1 MIFSNHTQE
10 IKKEPDDIQEK
21 YAALVLDA
29 TELNKEID
37 KLRDS
42 LTERDESISELEIKL
57 SQRRQEA
64 IFASNDANNARS
76 SLEVKAQLKASESE
90 YARQCAV
97 LQQDLSDSQSSNKVL
112 FVKLEKTLDVAQQN
126 LEGCRKVIAE
136 SNTLKHIVERGISE
150 LDKNFAQSGS
160 LLESLRDN
168 LRILLSRSKD
178 ISDKLSVSSDAVS
191 ENATSIESRL
201 GQLQEAVSTL
211 VSATSMKTFNDETR
225 KELQIMNGHLKN
237 HSNSIITVQQRIND
251 VSRAQQSESLRQHMT
266 GDDAQKQLGV
276 IIELQRSSAV
286 KVQADVLGVEHQ
298 LKEFMLVQTNKL
310 ADVVK
315 SGLCETR
322 NAVQAM
328 DGHLENHT
336 KNRLQMA
343 TVDSDCTSFT
353 YRNERMNGTQ
363 M

>member
-21 YAALVLDA
+21 HAALVLDA

-42 LTERDESISELEIKL
+42 LTGRNESISELEIKL

-64 IFASNDANNARS
+64 IFATNDANNARS

-112 FVKLEKTLDVAQQN
+112 FVMLEKTLDVAQQN

-160 LLESLRDN
+160 LLDSLRDN

-225 KELQIMNGHLKN
+225 KELQILNGRLEN
-237 HSNSIITVQQRIND
+237 HSNSIITVQQRIDD
-251 VSRAQQSESLRQHMT
+251 VSRAQQSESLRH
-266 GDDAQKQLGV
+266 DDAQKQLGV

-286 KVQADVLGVEHQ
+286 KVKADVLGVEHR
-298 LKEFMLVQTNKL
+298 LKESMLVQINEL
-310 ADVVK
+310 AHVVK

-343 TVDSDCTSFT
+343 TVDSDCTSVS

>member
-64 IFASNDANNARS
+64 IFATNDANNARS

-225 KELQIMNGHLKN
+225 KELQIMNGRLKN
-237 HSNSIITVQQRIND
+237 HSNSIITVQQRIDD

-276 IIELQRSSAV
+276 IIELQRSSA
-286 KVQADVLGVEHQ
+286 ADVLGVEHR
-298 LKEFMLVQTNKL
+298 LKEFMLVQTKEL